1 MRILLVED
9 DDLIGSGVEAGLKQA
24 GFTVDWARDGRQGA
38 TALATTDYELL
49 VLDLGLPKLAG
60 IDLLKG
66 LRAHGNDV
74 PVLVLTARTTVA
86 ERIDG
91 LAAGADDYLGK
102 PFDLGELIA
111 RCRALLRRAHG
122 RSVEQIRYGDLIV
135 DPATLAVTRD
145 NERLALTARECT
157 VLIEL
162 LSHQGMPLSRARL
175 EEALYGWHQE
185 IESNAIEVHI
195 SNLRKKLGH
204 NLIKTI
210 RGVGYLVEKAP

>member
-60 IDLLKG
+60 IELLKG
-66 LRAHGNDV
+66 LRARGNDV
-74 PVLVLTARTTVA
+74 PVLVLTARATVA
-86 ERIDG
+86 DRIDG

-111 RCRALLRRAHG
+111 RCRGPRCAG
-122 RSVEQIRYGDLIV
+122 RTAAASSRSTT
-135 DPATLAVTRD
+135 ATSPSTRPH
-145 NERLALTARECT
+145 
-157 VLIEL
+157 
-162 LSHQGMPLSRARL
+162 SPSRATTSGSR
-175 EEALYGWHQE
+175 
-185 IESNAIEVHI
+185 
-195 SNLRKKLGH
+195 
-204 NLIKTI
+204 
-210 RGVGYLVEKAP
+210 